1 MWNLAPNKQAGVM
14 EIGYREGVM
23 NGSIVM
29 MPWFLH
35 KSQVIGVM
43 QMHIQDSKLHN
54 GSCKVN
60 M

>member
-1 MWNLAPNKQAGVM
+1 M